1 MKLKKY
7 IVAGLI
13 GIVSLGSCTYL
24 DKEPDTE
31 IDIDM
36 VFENKTKVE
45 SWLANVY
52 SRIPN
57 PGNDWLNTYG
67 WEVFADD
74 LTASARWQQWDW
86 PNITKIFGGWTPNTQ
101 WAGNFWDGLPRKI
114 RQAYIF
120 IERVHALPDSD
131 LPQREVDYMKAE
143 ARFLAAYYWWQLL
156 ETYGPIPFRPNY
168 IAPTDFTLSDL
179 MVGQRPF
186 DEIVS
191 HLDNEMLEA
200 SKQLPAVWQSVEK
213 YGRITS
219 VMCLTVRAKML
230 LFAASPLV
238 NGNEWYAGFKNYD
251 GKFRFS
257 QTYDPAKWKRAADAN
272 RELIEAAHAAGHD
285 LVREYNAD
293 GSIDPFMSCY
303 NVFFLRGDQNPE
315 ALFIR
320 SDCNFSEFE
329 KHATPRGASGN
340 GGLGV
345 YQTLVDAFAMKDG
358 SLPITGYDGNYGK
371 PIINKESGYT
381 ERGFSAQ
388 KDIRK
393 TKYNLYRNCPGAT
406 VDSVGAD
413 GCTYNQVAAS
423 GTYNMY
429 VGREPRFYLTVMW
442 NRQWY
447 HQAEREVQMMSNEQD
462 GGPTHDAPQNGYLN
476 RKKVSLDQNQRNGIH
491 PYRPGILYRLGEA
504 YLNYAEALNECDP
517 GNPDILKYL
526 NLIRERAGM
535 PQYGTG
541 KDSNGFD
548 KIPLNGQDEVRE
560 AIYHERR
567 VELCCENGL
576 RYLDLR
582 RWKKAE
588 EVLNQPMYGMN
599 FSGTKLSD
607 DPNDDA
613 AFFKRTQYIKRV
625 YERKFY
631 WYPIYQDQIDKDP
644 TLVQAPF
651 WDK

>member
-1 MKLKKY
+1 M
-7 IVAGLI
+7 ITAF
-13 GIVSLGSCTYL
+13 SLTSCDYL
-24 DKEPDTE
+24 DVVPPEQPNIDDAMSSPTRALGFLYSCYGGVGTDLPSAYLGE
-31 IDIDM
+31 INSTTDEY
-36 VFENKTKVE
+36 VLPY
-45 SWLANVY
+45 SW
-52 SRIPN
+52 
-57 PGNDWLNTYG
+57 NTDGYWG
-67 WEVFADD
+67 AYAFN
-74 LTASARWQQWDW
+74 TASSTNQNWLWSTTYQYIGQCYLFLQKLE
-86 PNITKIFGGWTPNTQ
+86 N
-101 WAGNFWDGLPRKI
+101 AG
-114 RQAYIF
+114 
-120 IERVHALPDSD
+120 SD
-131 LPQREVDYMKAE
+131 IASDAE
-143 ARFLAAYYWWQLL
+143 KELWRAECQFLVAYYHFVTLRR
-156 ETYGPIPFRPNY
+156 YGPIPITDSY
-168 IAPTDFTLSDL
+168 IPMDTPTSEYNGRFH
-179 MVGQRPF
+179 F
-186 DEIVS
+186 DYCVDWIANQ
-191 HLDNEMLEA
+191 LDEA
-200 SKQLPAVWQSVEK
+200 AKVLPANRTVTNEW
-213 YGRITS
+213 GRATS
-219 VMCLTVRAKML
+219 TIAKAVKARL
-230 LFAASPLV
+230 LLYAASPLW
-238 NGNEWYAGFKNYD
+238 NGSFPYPNWQNENFETPGY
-251 GKFRFS
+251 GKALVS
-257 QTYDPAKWKRAADAN
+257 NTYDKSKWERALAACQEALTLATTSGD
-272 RELIEAAHAAGHD
+272 RELYD
-285 LVREYNAD
+285 DDEYY
-293 GSIDPFMSCY
+293 SRQS
-303 NVFFLRGDQNPE
+303 L
-315 ALFIR
+315 
-320 SDCNFSEFE
+320 
-329 KHATPRGASGN
+329 
-340 GGLGV
+340 
-345 YQTLVDAFAMKDG
+345 
-358 SLPITGYDGNYGK
+358 SLPFVPGVADVDD
-371 PIINKESGYT
+371 NKEFLKNVMKMRYAVSTRESEGNKEIIWGLSNQFDFYSRYPLRILKKSDGTWHVGYSGVSPTLYT
-381 ERGFSAQ
+381 IEHFYTANGKLPEKDLDFTPSSEWFESAGISSRE
-388 KDIRK
+388 DIIK
-393 TKYNLYRNCPGAT
+393 LN
-406 VDSVGAD
+406 
-413 GCTYNQVAAS
+413 
-423 GTYNMY
+423 

>member
-1 MKLKKY
+1 MRKNMKLTR
-7 IVAGLI
+7 IFQNISIAVIITALGLT
-13 GIVSLGSCTYL
+13 SCDYL
-24 DKEPDTE
+24 DVVPPEQPNIDDAMSSPTRALGFLYSCYGGVSTDLPSAYLGE
-31 IDIDM
+31 INSTTDEY
-36 VFENKTKVE
+36 VLPY
-45 SWLANVY
+45 SWNTDGYWGAYAFNTA
-52 SRIPN
+52 SSTN
-57 PGNDWLNTYG
+57 QDWLWGTTYQYIG
-67 WEVFADD
+67 QCYLFLQKLENAGSDI
-74 LTASARWQQWDW
+74 ASDAEKEQW
-86 PNITKIFGGWTPNTQ
+86 
-101 WAGNFWDGLPRKI
+101 R
-114 RQAYIF
+114 
-120 IERVHALPDSD
+120 
-131 LPQREVDYMKAE
+131 AE
-143 ARFLAAYYWWQLL
+143 CQFLVAYYHFATLRR
-156 ETYGPIPFRPNY
+156 YGPIPITDSY
-168 IAPTDFTLSDL
+168 IPMDTPTSEYNGRFH
-179 MVGQRPF
+179 F
-186 DEIVS
+186 DYCVDWIANQ
-191 HLDNEMLEA
+191 LDEA
-200 SKQLPAVWQSVEK
+200 AKVLPANRTVTNEW
-213 YGRITS
+213 GRATS
-219 VMCLTVRAKML
+219 TIAKAVKARL
-230 LFAASPLV
+230 LLYAASPLW
-238 NGNEWYAGFKNYD
+238 NGSFPYPNWQNENFETPGY
-251 GKFRFS
+251 GKALVS
-257 QTYDPAKWKRAADAN
+257 NTYDKSKWERALAACQEALTLATTSGD
-272 RELIEAAHAAGHD
+272 RELYD
-285 LVREYNAD
+285 DDEYYSRQSLNLPFVPGVAD
-293 GSIDPFMSCY
+293 VED
-303 NVFFLRGDQNPE
+303 
-315 ALFIR
+315 
-320 SDCNFSEFE
+320 
-329 KHATPRGASGN
+329 
-340 GGLGV
+340 
-345 YQTLVDAFAMKDG
+345 
-358 SLPITGYDGNYGK
+358 
-371 PIINKESGYT
+371 NKEFLKNVMKMRYAVSTRESEGNKEIIWGLSNQFDFYSRYPLRILKKSDGTWHAGYSGVSPTLYT
-381 ERGFSAQ
+381 FEHFYTANGKLPEKDLDFTPSSEWFESAGISSRE
-388 KDIRK
+388 DIIK
-393 TKYNLYRNCPGAT
+393 LN
-406 VDSVGAD
+406 
-413 GCTYNQVAAS
+413 
-423 GTYNMY
+423 

-447 HQAEREVQMMSNEQD
+447 HQAGREVQMMSNEQD

-476 RKKVSLDQNQRNGIH
+476 RKKVSLEQNNRNGIH

>member
-101 WAGNFWDGLPRKI
+101 WAGNFWDGLPIKI

-156 ETYGPIPFRPNY
+156 EAYGPIPFRPNY

-186 DEIVS
+186 DEVVS
-191 HLDNEMLEA
+191 HMDNEMLEA

-238 NGNEWYAGFKNYD
+238 NGNEWYIGHKNKEGEELFNSTY
-251 GKFRFS
+251 S
-257 QTYDPAKWKRAADAN
+257 QSYQFYTNKAVTK
-272 RELIEAAHAAGHD
+272 
-285 LVREYNAD
+285 EY
-293 GSIDPFMSCY
+293 G
-303 NVFFLRGDQNPE
+303 G
-315 ALFIR
+315 
-320 SDCNFSEFE
+320 
-329 KHATPRGASGN
+329 GN
-340 GGLGV
+340 GLGV
-345 YQTLVDAFAMKDG
+345 YQGLVDAFFMKNG
-358 SLPITGYDGNYGK
+358 LPKDDDNSEYV
-371 PIINKESGYT
+371 E
-381 ERGFSAQ
+381 EGFSTKVEARSTNWTGGTGQ
-388 KDIRK
+388 KGEI
-393 TKYNLYRNCPGAT
+393 TAE
-406 VDSVGAD
+406 
-413 GCTYNQVAAS
+413 

-429 VGREPRFYLTVMW
+429 CNREPRFYTAVSY
-442 NRQWY
+442 NGSWY
-447 HQAEREVQMMSNEQD
+447 ALA
-462 GGPTHDAPQNGYLN
+462 G
-476 RKKVSLDQNQRNGIH
+476 RKFEFFKNQR
-491 PYRPGILYRLGEA
+491 E
-504 YLNYAEALNECDP
+504 
-517 GNPDILKYL
+517 K
-526 NLIRERAGM
+526 
-535 PQYGTG
+535 G
-541 KDSNGFD
+541 K
-548 KIPLNGQDEVRE
+548 L
-560 AIYHERR
+560 
-567 VELCCENGL
+567 
-576 RYLDLR
+576 
-582 RWKKAE
+582 
-588 EVLNQPMYGMN
+588 
-599 FSGTKLSD
+599 
-607 DPNDDA
+607 
-613 AFFKRTQYIKRV
+613 
-625 YERKFY
+625 
-631 WYPIYQDQIDKDP
+631 
-644 TLVQAPF
+644 
-651 WDK
+651 

>member
-1 MKLKKY
+1 
-7 IVAGLI
+7 
-13 GIVSLGSCTYL
+13 
-24 DKEPDTE
+24 
-31 IDIDM
+31 
-36 VFENKTKVE
+36 
-45 SWLANVY
+45 
-52 SRIPN
+52 
-57 PGNDWLNTYG
+57 
-67 WEVFADD
+67 
-74 LTASARWQQWDW
+74 
-86 PNITKIFGGWTPNTQ
+86 
-101 WAGNFWDGLPRKI
+101 
-114 RQAYIF
+114 
-120 IERVHALPDSD
+120 
-131 LPQREVDYMKAE
+131 
-143 ARFLAAYYWWQLL
+143 
-156 ETYGPIPFRPNY
+156 
-168 IAPTDFTLSDL
+168 
-179 MVGQRPF
+179 
-186 DEIVS
+186 
-191 HLDNEMLEA
+191 
-200 SKQLPAVWQSVEK
+200 
-213 YGRITS
+213 
-219 VMCLTVRAKML
+219 
-230 LFAASPLV
+230 
-238 NGNEWYAGFKNYD
+238 
-251 GKFRFS
+251 
-257 QTYDPAKWKRAADAN
+257 
-272 RELIEAAHAAGHD
+272 
-285 LVREYNAD
+285 
-293 GSIDPFMSCY
+293 
-303 NVFFLRGDQNPE
+303 
-315 ALFIR
+315 
-320 SDCNFSEFE
+320 
-329 KHATPRGASGN
+329 
-340 GGLGV
+340 
-345 YQTLVDAFAMKDG
+345 
-358 SLPITGYDGNYGK
+358 
-371 PIINKESGYT
+371 
-381 ERGFSAQ
+381 
-388 KDIRK
+388 
-393 TKYNLYRNCPGAT
+393 
-406 VDSVGAD
+406 
-413 GCTYNQVAAS
+413 
-423 GTYNMY
+423 MY

-548 KIPLNGQDEVRE
+548 EIPLNGQDEVRE

-607 DPNDDA
+607 DPNDAA

-631 WYPIYQDQIDKDP
+631 WYPIYQEQIDKDP

>member
-1 MKLKKY
+1 M
-7 IVAGLI
+7 
-13 GIVSLGSCTYL
+13 
-24 DKEPDTE
+24 
-31 IDIDM
+31 
-36 VFENKTKVE
+36 
-45 SWLANVY
+45 
-52 SRIPN
+52 
-57 PGNDWLNTYG
+57 
-67 WEVFADD
+67 
-74 LTASARWQQWDW
+74 
-86 PNITKIFGGWTPNTQ
+86 
-101 WAGNFWDGLPRKI
+101 
-114 RQAYIF
+114 
-120 IERVHALPDSD
+120 
-131 LPQREVDYMKAE
+131 
-143 ARFLAAYYWWQLL
+143 
-156 ETYGPIPFRPNY
+156 PIPGSLLPLRYFKKIWSHPNY
-168 IAPTDFTLSDL
+168 RLVHHVTNEWGRATSTIA
-179 MVGQRPF
+179 
-186 DEIVS
+186 
-191 HLDNEMLEA
+191 
-200 SKQLPAVWQSVEK
+200 KAVK
-213 YGRITS
+213 AR
-219 VMCLTVRAKML
+219 L
-230 LFAASPLV
+230 LLYAASPLW
-238 NGNEWYAGFKNYD
+238 NGSFPYPNWQNENFETPGY
-251 GKFRFS
+251 GKALVS
-257 QTYDPAKWKRAADAN
+257 NTYDKSKWERALAACQEALTLATTSGD
-272 RELIEAAHAAGHD
+272 RELYD
-285 LVREYNAD
+285 DDEYYSRQSLNLPFVPGVAD
-293 GSIDPFMSCY
+293 VED
-303 NVFFLRGDQNPE
+303 
-315 ALFIR
+315 
-320 SDCNFSEFE
+320 
-329 KHATPRGASGN
+329 
-340 GGLGV
+340 
-345 YQTLVDAFAMKDG
+345 
-358 SLPITGYDGNYGK
+358 
-371 PIINKESGYT
+371 NKEFLKNVMKMRYAVSTRESEGNKEIIWGLSNQFDFYSRYPLRILKKSDGTWHAGYSGVSPTLYT
-381 ERGFSAQ
+381 FEHFYTANGKLPEKDLDFTPSSEWFESAGISSRE
-388 KDIRK
+388 DIIK
-393 TKYNLYRNCPGAT
+393 LN
-406 VDSVGAD
+406 
-413 GCTYNQVAAS
+413 
-423 GTYNMY
+423 

-447 HQAEREVQMMSNEQD
+447 HQAGREVQMMSNEQD

-476 RKKVSLDQNQRNGIH
+476 RKKVSLEQNNRNGIH

-631 WYPIYQDQIDKDP
+631 WYPIYQEQIDKDP

>member
-1 MKLKKY
+1 MRKNMKLTR
-7 IVAGLI
+7 IFQNISIAVIITALGLT
-13 GIVSLGSCTYL
+13 SCDYL
-24 DKEPDTE
+24 DVVPPEQPNIDDAMSSPTRALGFLYSCYGGVSTDLPSAYLGE
-31 IDIDM
+31 INSTTDEY
-36 VFENKTKVE
+36 VLPY
-45 SWLANVY
+45 SWNTDGYWGAYAFNTA
-52 SRIPN
+52 SSTN
-57 PGNDWLNTYG
+57 QDWLWGTTYQYIG
-67 WEVFADD
+67 QCYLFLQKLENAGSDI
-74 LTASARWQQWDW
+74 ASDAEKEQW
-86 PNITKIFGGWTPNTQ
+86 
-101 WAGNFWDGLPRKI
+101 R
-114 RQAYIF
+114 
-120 IERVHALPDSD
+120 
-131 LPQREVDYMKAE
+131 AE
-143 ARFLAAYYWWQLL
+143 CQFLVAYYHFATLRR
-156 ETYGPIPFRPNY
+156 YGPIPITDSY
-168 IAPTDFTLSDL
+168 IPMDTPTSEYNGRFH
-179 MVGQRPF
+179 F
-186 DEIVS
+186 DYCVDWIANQ
-191 HLDNEMLEA
+191 LDEA
-200 SKQLPAVWQSVEK
+200 AKVLPANRTVTNEW
-213 YGRITS
+213 GRATS
-219 VMCLTVRAKML
+219 TIAKAVKARL
-230 LFAASPLV
+230 LLYAASPLW
-238 NGNEWYAGFKNYD
+238 NGSFPYPNWQNENFETPGY
-251 GKFRFS
+251 GKALVS
-257 QTYDPAKWKRAADAN
+257 NTYDKSKWERALAACQEALTLATTSGD
-272 RELIEAAHAAGHD
+272 RELYD
-285 LVREYNAD
+285 DDEYYSRQSLNLPFVPGVAD
-293 GSIDPFMSCY
+293 VED
-303 NVFFLRGDQNPE
+303 
-315 ALFIR
+315 
-320 SDCNFSEFE
+320 
-329 KHATPRGASGN
+329 
-340 GGLGV
+340 
-345 YQTLVDAFAMKDG
+345 
-358 SLPITGYDGNYGK
+358 
-371 PIINKESGYT
+371 NKEFLKNVMKMRYAVSTRESEGNKEIIWGLSNQFDFYSRYPLRILKKSDGTWHAGYSGVSPTLYT
-381 ERGFSAQ
+381 FEHFYTANGKLPEKDLDFTPSSEWFESAGISSRE
-388 KDIRK
+388 DIIK
-393 TKYNLYRNCPGAT
+393 LN
-406 VDSVGAD
+406 
-413 GCTYNQVAAS
+413 
-423 GTYNMY
+423 